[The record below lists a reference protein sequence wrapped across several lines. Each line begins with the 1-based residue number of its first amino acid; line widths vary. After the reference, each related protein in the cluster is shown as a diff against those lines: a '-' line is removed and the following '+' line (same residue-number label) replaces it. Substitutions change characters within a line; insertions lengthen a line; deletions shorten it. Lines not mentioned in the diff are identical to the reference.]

1 MDAVWGL
8 IGTLIGALASIG
20 TTWITAR
27 NASTQQIA
35 IAERARDEQN
45 RTFQRETLLE
55 LQTAV
60 SDILRLVSRAHFQ
73 DLVAFR
79 SGTTWGRNMLDDALD
94 AEMGTT
100 FRKISLLTARVVD
113 DQLRQEIQQAVASAA
128 HVSAAVDEQSAM
140 GQLSIAMDAGSALM
154 GRIGVNLRQQY

>member
-1 MDAVWGL
+1 M
-8 IGTLIGALASIG
+8 
-20 TTWITAR
+20 
-27 NASTQQIA
+27 
-35 IAERARDEQN
+35 
-45 RTFQRETLLE
+45 
-55 LQTAV
+55 
-60 SDILRLVSRAHFQ
+60 
-73 DLVAFR
+73 AFR

-140 GQLSIAMDAGSALM
+140 GQLSIAMDAGTALM

>member
-1 MDAVWGL
+1 MEAIWGL

-27 NASTQQIA
+27 NASTLQIA

-55 LQTAV
+55 LQMAV

-73 DLVAFR
+73 GRMAFR
-79 SGTTWGRNMLDDALD
+79 SGTAWGRNMIDDALD

-100 FRKISLLTARVVD
+100 FRKVSLLTARVVD
-113 DQLRQEIQQAVASAA
+113 DQLRQEVQQAVASAA
-128 HVSAAVDEQSAM
+128 RVSAAVDEHSAIA
-140 GQLSIAMDAGSALM
+140 QVTIAMNAGTALM
-154 GRIGVNLRQQY
+154 ERIDINLRQQY

>member
-27 NASTQQIA
+27 NASTLPIT

-55 LQTAV
+55 LQMTV

-73 DLVAFR
+73 DRMAFR
-79 SGTTWGRNMLDDALD
+79 SGIAWG
-94 AEMGTT
+94 
-100 FRKISLLTARVVD
+100 
-113 DQLRQEIQQAVASAA
+113 EI
-128 HVSAAVDEQSAM
+128 
-140 GQLSIAMDAGSALM
+140 
-154 GRIGVNLRQQY
+154 